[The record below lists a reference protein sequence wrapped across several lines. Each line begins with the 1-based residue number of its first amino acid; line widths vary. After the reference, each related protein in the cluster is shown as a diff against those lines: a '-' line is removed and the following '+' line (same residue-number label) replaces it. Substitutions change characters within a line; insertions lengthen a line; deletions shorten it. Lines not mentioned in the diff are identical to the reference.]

1 MNFTRVNLIE
11 AIIYILESNSNET
24 FEIKKLYNKV
34 KNVINYLPDEE
45 IFKFQFIIT
54 LKSVNKVKELDN
66 IFIKRD
72 YIITKNS
79 YFSDINVN
87 YNDTINS
94 ELELNLNSD
103 NIKKILIDIKTHK
116 EIYDKLD
123 RNIIFDLLIE
133 SL

>member
-1 MNFTRVNLIE
+1 MWRVRLTTCFPPKSIE
-11 AIIYILESNSNET
+11 LAKS
-24 FEIKKLYNKV
+24 
-34 KNVINYLPDEE
+34 YLPDEE

-54 LKSVNKVKELDN
+54 LKSVNQIKELDN